1 MKSKIYYY
9 DSSAA
14 ATGGHLVGSNRPNRY
29 TCFQRAVY
37 QPSNTAYGIAS
48 IEVTADGMV
57 IKTNPANKAADFL
70 PHMTVLITNGSNEKV
85 KGYHRITRVTTDSII
100 VKSPTGLTEG
110 AIPNATQYQL
120 QLASIPTNINTGS
133 TRDISFQFNSS
144 EAGALNYGFGVYD
157 NDGYVHANAFFLK
170 KGYTTYNQGVGNIG
184 SGFWPNTLNFTA
196 TSKTRYWIIGNDRFI
211 YMVAN
216 IGDDLTKPSVTVF
229 AGDLIS
235 PVTGDP
241 LKENFVLC
249 AAENYN
255 SMSAAGNAA
264 CTIRTGTSV
273 MSSVDPNLWV
283 ATRSMSSNASGM
295 NAYMVAPA
303 PGISSTGFMS
313 GNTLFKPQNDQYT
326 LLPVSIIDRAG
337 YDRGRVPGLY
347 YIKEYAYGVFTH
359 GSIVKGYGDLANRD
373 FLVVYSNYN
382 SIVTAVLPQMAT
394 PQQNVSVYLI
404 DITGP
409 WE

>member
-14 ATGGHLVGSNRPNRY
+14 ATGGHLVGINSPNRY

-37 QPSNTAYGIAS
+37 QDGNPAYAIAS

-57 IKTNPANKAADFL
+57 IKTNPANKANYFL
-70 PHMTVLITNGSNEKV
+70 PHMTVLIKNGSNEKV
-85 KGYHRITRVTTDSII
+85 NGYHRITRITADGII
-100 VKSPTGLTEG
+100 VKAPTGLSVG
-110 AIPNATQYQL
+110 AIPNASQYYL
-120 QLASIPTNINTGS
+120 YLASIPTTIVAGS

-144 EAGALNYGFGVYD
+144 EAGALNYGFGIFD
-157 NDGYVHANAFFLK
+157 NGPYTHAHAYFRK
-170 KGYTTYNQGVGNIG
+170 IGYTSYGQGNGIIG
-184 SGFWPNTLNFTA
+184 YGFWPTTINFTA
-196 TSKTRYWIIGNDRFI
+196 TSKTRCWIIGNDRFI
-211 YMVAN
+211 YFISNADN
-216 IGDDLTKPSVTVF
+216 DLTKPSITVF

-235 PVTGDP
+235 PPTGDP

-249 AAENYN
+249 AAESYPSLTATSNT
-255 SMSAAGNAA
+255 A
-264 CTIRTGTSV
+264 CTIRTGIST
-273 MSSVDPNLWV
+273 MRSVDPNLWV
-283 ATRSMSSNASGM
+283 ATRSLTSSADGL

-303 PGISSTGFMS
+303 PDISSTGFMS
-313 GNTLFKPQNDQYT
+313 GNTIFKPQNGQYT
-326 LLPVSIIDRAG
+326 LLPVSIVDRAG

-359 GSIVKGYGDLANRD
+359 GSIIKGYGDLANRD
-373 FLVVYSNYN
+373 FLVVYSSYN
-382 SIVTAVLPQMAT
+382 SLITSSLPQMAT
-394 PQQNVSVYLI
+394 PQQNTSVYLI

>member
-1 MKSKIYYY
+1 MKSRIYYY

-14 ATGGHLVGSNRPNRY
+14 ATGGPLVGVNSPNRY

-37 QPSNTAYGIAS
+37 QPANTAYAITS

-57 IKTNPANKAADFL
+57 IKTNPANKASDFL
-70 PHMTVLITNGSNEKV
+70 PHMTVLISNGSNEKV
-85 KGYHRITRVTTDSII
+85 NGYHRITRVTTDSII
-100 VKSPTGLTEG
+100 VKSPTGPSVG
-110 AIPNATQYQL
+110 AIPNVTQYQL
-120 QLASIPTNINTGS
+120 RLASIPTDINTGS
-133 TRDISFQFNSS
+133 TSYISFQFNSS

-157 NDGYVHANAFFLK
+157 NGGYVHANAFFLK

-235 PVTGDP
+235 PITGDP

-264 CTIRTGTSV
+264 CTIRTGTSN

-283 ATRSMSSNASGM
+283 ATRSMSSGASGM
-295 NAYMVAPA
+295 NAYMVAPV

-313 GNTLFKPQNDQYT
+313 GNTLFKPQNGQYT
-326 LLPVSIIDRAG
+326 LLPVSIVDKAG